1 MVTFKKLQLFKG
13 MIIQPFVYFKNY
25 YKMTSIELTK
35 QQVLDADLKAI
46 QQIDLTGN
54 LDLAEN
60 TIAFFM
66 IEKT

>member
-1 MVTFKKLQLFKG
+1 

-46 QQIDLTGN
+46 QQIDFTGN
-54 LDLAEN
+54 VDLAEN
-60 TIAFFM
+60 TITFFI

>member
-1 MVTFKKLQLFKG
+1 MV
-13 MIIQPFVYFKNY
+13 IQPFVYFKNY

-54 LDLAEN
+54 VDLAEN
-60 TIAFFM
+60 TITFFM

>member
-1 MVTFKKLQLFKG
+1 

-54 LDLAEN
+54 VDLAEN
-60 TIAFFM
+60 TITFFM
-66 IEKT
+66 NEKT

>member
-1 MVTFKKLQLFKG
+1 
-13 MIIQPFVYFKNY
+13 
-25 YKMTSIELTK
+25 MTSIELTK

-60 TIAFFM
+60 TITFFM
-66 IEKT
+66 IEKI

>member
-1 MVTFKKLQLFKG
+1 MMTFKKLQLFKG

-35 QQVLDADLKAI
+35 LDPDLKAI
-46 QQIDLTGN
+46 QQIDLTGDV
-54 LDLAEN
+54 DLAEN
-60 TIAFFM
+60 TITFFM

>member
-1 MVTFKKLQLFKG
+1 

-25 YKMTSIELTK
+25 YKITSIELTK

-46 QQIDLTGN
+46 QQIYLTGN

-60 TIAFFM
+60 TITFFM
-66 IEKT
+66 IEKI

>member
-1 MVTFKKLQLFKG
+1 

>member
-1 MVTFKKLQLFKG
+1 

-60 TIAFFM
+60 TVTFFM